1 MELAT
6 IELYKKQLEQR
17 LCKLEE
23 EQRSTAE
30 DHKPVVLDQTTQGR
44 LSRMDA
50 MQVQAMALET
60 KRRREVGINRIKA
73 TLSRIKEGKFGF
85 CINCGDEIGVKR
97 LDIDPSTPTC
107 ISCARLIFRTGKN
120 LREQI
125 FKLL

>member
-1 MELAT
+1 MEQAT

-17 LCKLEE
+17 LSELEE
-23 EQRSTAE
+23 EQRSTAG

-73 TLSRIKEGKFGF
+73 ALNRIKEGEFGF
-85 CINCGDEIGVKR
+85 CLNCGDEIAVKR
-97 LDIDPSTPTC
+97 LDIDPSTPIC
-107 ISCARLIFRTGKN
+107 ICYAI
-120 LREQI
+120 
-125 FKLL
+125 

>member
-1 MELAT
+1 MKPAT

-17 LCKLEE
+17 LGELED
-23 EQRSTAE
+23 EQRSTAD

-73 TLSRIKEGKFGF
+73 ALNRIKEGEFGF
-85 CINCGDEIGVKR
+85 CKNCGDEIADKR

-107 ISCARLIFRTGKN
+107 ISCAK
-120 LREQI
+120 
-125 FKLL
+125 

>member
-1 MELAT
+1 MEQVT
-6 IELYKKQLEQR
+6 IEFYKNELEQR
-17 LCKLEE
+17 LGELKE
-23 EQRSTAE
+23 EQRSTAG

-73 TLSRIKEGKFGF
+73 ALSRIKEGEFGS
-85 CINCGDEIGVKR
+85 CLNCGDEIAVKR

-107 ISCARLIFRTGKN
+107 ISCTK
-120 LREQI
+120 
-125 FKLL
+125 